1 MIKYFCCV
9 CPTKLDIYFHNK
21 TILNAANWANSVALL
36 CGCSQRMDDCLPPG
50 GATVQSPSYIISCV
64 AMAMKPT
71 MHTLHPWQSSGCK
84 YLATLGPSCTVLL
97 SAICHLDSRRAEVK
111 YWMPGK
117 GEKKKHK
124 EGKEERIAH
133 VHMESICTVIEL
145 FTVPLCQG
153 QT

>member
-21 TILNAANWANSVALL
+21 TILNAANWANCVALL
-36 CGCSQRMDDCLPPG
+36 CVAVHSAWMIACPQGVLQCSHPATLFLVLPW
-50 GATVQSPSYIISCV
+50 QWSPQC
-64 AMAMKPT
+64 
-71 MHTLHPWQSSGCK
+71 TLHPWQSSGCK
-84 YLATLGPSCTVLL
+84 YLATLGPSCAVLL

-133 VHMESICTVIEL
+133 IHMESICTVIEL